1 MTEPLTKTMTN
12 RERLLALMEYRPIDR
27 VPNYEVG
34 VWTQT
39 VDRWAEEGLN
49 TFDLNWDWFTGED
62 AFGLDV
68 REYIYLNT
76 GMMPAFSAEVLER
89 DDEYETIRHSNG
101 VVTRALI
108 KGTVRGMRSS
118 MDQHLR
124 FPVENLEDFR
134 EIKKRYTARLSGRY
148 PCGWREIML
157 PRWKNRE
164 HVLVLGQNCSTL
176 GFYWRAREWMGT
188 ENLSMAWYLQ
198 PQLIEEM
205 MEFTADFTIEVCRPI
220 LEEIAPDYIFIN
232 EDMSMKNG
240 PLLSPDLYKQYIFPH
255 MKRLVEFVK
264 GKGVPYV
271 IVDTDGNCEALIP
284 LLMDAG
290 VDAIWPMERAADMD
304 PLDIRKKFGKS
315 LRLWGGIDKRELAR
329 GPKAIDEHLLSLAP
343 LVEDGGFIPTV
354 DHLVP
359 PDVSLDNFRHYM
371 ERKHQLL
378 RGELK

>member
-1 MTEPLTKTMTN
+1 MAQPMTN
-12 RERLLALMEYRPIDR
+12 RERFLALMEYKPIDR
-27 VPNYEVG
+27 IPNYEVG

-49 TFDLNWDWFTGED
+49 IHDLNWDWFTGE
-62 AFGLDV
+62 ATFGLDP
-68 REYIYLNT
+68 REYIFLHT
-76 GMMPAFSAEVLER
+76 GMMPAFDVEVLER
-89 DDEYETIRHSNG
+89 TDEYETIRHPNG
-101 VVTRALI
+101 VVTKALI

-134 EIKKRYTARLSGRY
+134 ALKKRYTARLGGRY
-148 PCGWREIML
+148 SNCWREIML
-157 PRWKNRE
+157 PRWKRRE

-198 PQLIEEM
+198 PDLIEEM
-205 MEFTADFTIEVCRPI
+205 MEFTADFTIEVTRPI
-220 LEEIAPDYIFIN
+220 LNEIAPDYVFIN

-240 PLLSPDLYKQYIFPH
+240 PLLSPVLYKQYIFPH
-255 MKRLVEFVK
+255 MKRLVEFIK

-290 VDAIWPMERAADMD
+290 VDAIWPMERASDMD

-315 LRLWGGIDKRELAR
+315 LRLWGGVDKRALTTTK
-329 GPKAIDEHLLSLAP
+329 KAIDEHLLSLAP
-343 LVEDGGFIPTV
+343 LAEDGGFIPTV

-359 PDVSLDNFRHYM
+359 PDVSLENFRYYM
-371 ERKHQLL
+371 EHKQQLL
-378 RGELK
+378 RGEFK